1 MHGKLRD
8 ELLDREVFDTLWE
21 SEVFVER
28 WRWEY
33 NTVRLH
39 SALGYR
45 PPAPETVESVTGRV
59 KTGHHGA
66 GQLTVRL
73 SVKIGSPGVICPDA
87 PT

>member
-45 PPAPETVESVTGRV
+45 PLAPETVEEGMLGSGATLLRPTSLLASV
-59 KTGHHGA
+59 
-66 GQLTVRL
+66 
-73 SVKIGSPGVICPDA
+73 S
-87 PT
+87 